1 MFWEKEIETAS
12 RDDLNA
18 LKLRKLQK
26 TVECLYSEVPFYKDA
41 LTRAGL
47 LPSDIKKLEDIA
59 KFPFTTKEDLREYYP
74 DGMLAVPQEKV
85 VRLHT
90 SSGTTGKPKAIFFS
104 SADIRRA
111 ANNMARCLVMT
122 GMTSSDILQ
131 NMMTYGLFTG
141 AFMMHYGCEQLGA
154 MVVPSGPGNTE
165 RQISLMQDFRTTS
178 LHLTPSYALYLID
191 ALAERG
197 VDPKKDLALKR
208 AYVGAEPYTEE
219 TRRKIESSL
228 GIDVFN
234 CYGLSEMNGPGVAF
248 ECEKKQGL
256 HLWED
261 QYLLEIVD
269 PETGLPLPEGAR
281 GEMVLTT
288 LDREAMPIL
297 RYRVGD
303 ITDYTTE
310 CCECGRTHQRISRIF
325 GRTDDMFIIRGVN
338 IFPQQIERTLMA
350 ISGVGKNYR
359 ILLESYDVMTVQV
372 ELEKNVFDGSL
383 EYVQDLK
390 NRICEALRGDLG
402 LRPKVEILE
411 PGTLPVSEGKAE
423 RVVDQR
429 TL

>member
-1 MFWEKEIETAS
+1 
-12 RDDLNA
+12 
-18 LKLRKLQK
+18 
-26 TVECLYSEVPFYKDA
+26 
-41 LTRAGL
+41 
-47 LPSDIKKLEDIA
+47 
-59 KFPFTTKEDLREYYP
+59 
-74 DGMLAVPQEKV
+74 
-85 VRLHT
+85 
-90 SSGTTGKPKAIFFS
+90 
-104 SADIRRA
+104 
-111 ANNMARCLVMT
+111 
-122 GMTSSDILQ
+122 
-131 NMMTYGLFTG
+131 
-141 AFMMHYGCEQLGA
+141 
-154 MVVPSGPGNTE
+154 VVPSGPGNTE